1 MEFAV
6 EVEALGLDAERFRAL
21 YEDALPRICGYFRD
35 RYLAYEYPSRTE
47 DNLALTDIR
56 AQHPNA
62 KGDR

>member
-21 YEDALPRICGYFRD
+21 YEDALPRICGYF
-35 RYLAYEYPSRTE
+35 LAYEYPSRTE